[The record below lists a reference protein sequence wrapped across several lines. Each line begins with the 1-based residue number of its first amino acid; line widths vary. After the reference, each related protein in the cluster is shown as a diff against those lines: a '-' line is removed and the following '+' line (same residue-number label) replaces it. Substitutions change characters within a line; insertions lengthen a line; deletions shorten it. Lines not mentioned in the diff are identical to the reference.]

1 MRKRWRV
8 LLRWTLVAV
17 LLAAVVG
24 ALVWAQST
32 AHAQEEVVPEGER
45 VGEIVL
51 GPEANTVL
59 HSPEELAA
67 VLRAGG
73 VDPDEVARI
82 LEMERRLQQA
92 HDAGLPLDA
101 VREKAREWFEEIF
114 RAPMQ
119 GPEDPS
125 SSLPSPLAWY
135 THYAGIYATCRVPRV
150 RATWAM
156 PGYRHFYAWFRSW
169 LGNYY
174 VAYGY
179 CPYASCVLA
188 HVASGEYAW
197 DYHAVSMVNTW
208 PYWHT
213 ARCDG

>member
-1 MRKRWRV
+1 MRRYLHTFFSWG
-8 LLRWTLVAV
+8 LVAV
-17 LLAAVVG
+17 LVAGFWG
-24 ALVWAQST
+24 AFVWAWSM
-32 AHAQEEVVPEGER
+32 AHAQEEFVPAGHR

-114 RAPMQ
+114 LTP
-119 GPEDPS
+119 P
-125 SSLPSPLAWY
+125 
-135 THYAGIYATCRVPRV
+135 
-150 RATWAM
+150 
-156 PGYRHFYAWFRSW
+156 
-169 LGNYY
+169 
-174 VAYGY
+174 
-179 CPYASCVLA
+179 
-188 HVASGEYAW
+188 
-197 DYHAVSMVNTW
+197 
-208 PYWHT
+208 
-213 ARCDG
+213 